1 MKSRFKK
8 SLFGDVD
15 TEKLSCEND
24 WFFIIERILE
34 LGDIDDLTWMK
45 ETFPEEKIQDP
56 IRKRKSTYSTTFSA
70 FLFPA
75 SECSKNVAD
84 LFILLNYLKFCYN

>member
-8 SLFGDVD
+8 SLWGDAD
-15 TEKLSCEND
+15 TEKLSCEKD

-45 ETFPEEKIQDP
+45 ETFPEERIQDT
-56 IRKRKSTYSTTFSA
+56 IRKSRILSA
-70 FLFPA
+70 RTRSYCKALGYA
-75 SECSKNVAD
+75 S
-84 LFILLNYLKFCYN
+84 

>member
-8 SLFGDVD
+8 SIFWDVD

-24 WFFIIERILE
+24 WFFISERILE

-45 ETFPEEKIQDP
+45 ETFPEERIQDTS
-56 IRKRKSTYSTTFSA
+56 RKSRILSA
-70 FLFPA
+70 RTRSYCKALGYA
-75 SECSKNVAD
+75 S
-84 LFILLNYLKFCYN
+84 